1 MGIYL
6 FQGAGRSSADYRS
19 FAGESSMIIAALIF
33 VFSIAAFLQ
42 FFIWHCRS
50 ILASSRRV
58 ELSDRVREVTGV
70 QGGSFGAEDFGRLV
84 QLVRLCPER
93 GDDQGEIRAVG
104 TYYSLLDFFGRVTRP
119 AIPSVAAWAEQER
132 VNCSYFAAVALDRR
146 ISYSRDLFTQQV
158 ADRL

>member
-1 MGIYL
+1 M
-6 FQGAGRSSADYRS
+6 
-19 FAGESSMIIAALIF
+19 MIAAVIF

-58 ELSDRVREVTGV
+58 ELSDRVREVTGI
-70 QGGSFGAEDFGRLV
+70 QSPNFGAEDFGRLV

-93 GDDQGEIRAVG
+93 GDDRGEIRAVG
-104 TYYSLLDFFGRVTRP
+104 TYYSLLHILGRVARSTV
-119 AIPSVAAWAEQER
+119 PSVAAWTEQER
-132 VNCSYFAAVALDRR
+132 ENCSHFAAVALDRR

>member
-1 MGIYL
+1 M
-6 FQGAGRSSADYRS
+6 
-19 FAGESSMIIAALIF
+19 MIAAVIF

-70 QGGSFGAEDFGRLV
+70 RSRSFGAEDFRRLV

-104 TYYSLLDFFGRVTRP
+104 TYYSLLNLVGRLARP
-119 AIPSVAAWAEQER
+119 TVPSVAAWTEHER
-132 VNCSYFAAVALDRR
+132 ENCSHFAAVALDRR

-158 ADRL
+158 SDRL